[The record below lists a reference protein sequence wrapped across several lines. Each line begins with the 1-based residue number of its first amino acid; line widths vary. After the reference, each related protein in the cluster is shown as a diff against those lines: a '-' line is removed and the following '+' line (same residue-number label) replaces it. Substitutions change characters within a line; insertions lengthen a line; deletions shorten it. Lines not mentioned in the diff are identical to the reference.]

1 MRPRPRVANTRDEA
15 AGGLLATAL
24 EAMGLES
31 WQAPTVHIAPAQ
43 DPDELTQALAALER
57 MDWVVFTSAHGVD
70 ACCDHPE
77 WRRAVNVGAI
87 PRLAAVGRATA
98 ARLAEFGHFADCVP
112 DESGAS
118 SLASALIERTGT
130 LSGARILWPRAD
142 IARRTLALALA
153 RAGAVVV
160 APVAYRTQPV
170 SASALAPLVAEIRAG
185 QLDAIAFCSPSSAE
199 HLART
204 LGLESLGP
212 LLEHVLVASI
222 GPTTTAALAALGAP
236 PDVEASTPS
245 APALAAALAARL
257 LRSEKRA

>member
-1 MRPRPRVANTRDEA
+1 
-15 AGGLLATAL
+15 
-24 EAMGLES
+24 
-31 WQAPTVHIAPAQ
+31 
-43 DPDELTQALAALER
+43 
-57 MDWVVFTSAHGVD
+57 VD
-70 ACCDHPE
+70 ACCNQPE
-77 WRRAVNVGAI
+77 WRRAADVGAI

-98 ARLAEFGHFADCVP
+98 ARLAEFGHVADCVP
-112 DESGAS
+112 DDSGAA

-130 LSGARILWPRAD
+130 LSGTRVLWPRAD

-170 SASALAPLVAEIRAG
+170 PASSLASLVAEIRSG
-185 QLDAIAFCSPSSAE
+185 HLDASVFCSPSSAE

-204 LGLESLGP
+204 LGLDGLGP
-212 LLEHVLVASI
+212 LVENLLVASI

-236 PDVEASTPS
+236 PQVEASAPS
-245 APALAAALAARL
+245 ASALATALAARL

>member
-1 MRPRPRVANTRDEA
+1 MSPRPRVANTRDEP
-15 AGGLLATAL
+15 AGGPLAAAL
-24 EAMGLES
+24 ESVGLES
-31 WQAPTVHIAPAQ
+31 WHAPTVHIAPPEN
-43 DPDELTQALAALER
+43 PDELTQALAALDR
-57 MDWVVFTSAHGVD
+57 MDWVVFTSAHAVD
-70 ACCDHPE
+70 ACCDHLE

-98 ARLAEFGHFADCVP
+98 ARLAEFGHVADCVP

-130 LSGARILWPRAD
+130 LAGTRVLWPRAD

-170 SASALAPLVAEIRAG
+170 PASSLASLVAEIRSG
-185 QLDAIAFCSPSSAE
+185 HLDAIVFCSPSSAE

-204 LGLESLGP
+204 LGLDGLGP
-212 LLEHVLVASI
+212 LMENLLVASI

-236 PDVEASTPS
+236 PQVEASTPS
-245 APALAAALAARL
+245 ASALATALAARL